1 MNEPDNIFAEIVR
14 VIKEAR
20 NNAYRKVNEELILI
34 FGALAS
40 FVQGEIGIDISG
52 LVIGFLFSPYGLPMI
67 GATAIAFIELKNE
80 KIKAI

>member
-1 MNEPDNIFAEIVR
+1 MNEPDNTFAEIVR

-40 FVQGEIGIDISG
+40 FVQGEIGIGIAG
-52 LVIGFLFSPYGLPMI
+52 LVIGFLFSPYGLPVI
-67 GATAIAFIELKNE
+67 GATEIRLSN
-80 KIKAI
+80 